1 MIKKIV
7 LIFSFFLFLNAD
19 DNLIAQ
25 KQNTLY
31 VQNLIEIEEN
41 IAKMFEKYLL
51 TEFKFPTLEEL
62 RTNEY
67 LGTNFSLENKMGSS
81 IAFEDISNLKIKY
94 AITKNEYRTQKA
106 NDIENF
112 IVQLYNRDL
121 YRDYTSAYDDVDIT
135 KSYIKILLKSEEAKS
150 ILSILK
156 DGKTIQKSCSGSLT
170 DTYCNN
176 NQKTFRWYN
185 SSSQWIEYD
194 KISLNN
200 GNVTI
205 SSAGLLTDSKLNDL
219 AVGTYIFVENTSKYV
234 KLNILGDTLEI
245 LKVD

>member
-1 MIKKIV
+1 MIKKII

-19 DNLIAQ
+19 DIFVGQ

-81 IAFEDISNLKIKY
+81 IAFEDVSNLKIKY
-94 AITKNEYRTQKA
+94 AITKNEYRKQKA
-106 NDIENF
+106 NNIENF

-135 KSYIKILLKSEEAKS
+135 KSYIEILLKSNEAKS
-150 ILSILK
+150 IFSILK
-156 DGKTIQKSCSGSLT
+156 DGKTIQKSCSASLT
-170 DTYCNN
+170 NTYCNN

-185 SSSQWIEYD
+185 NNSQWI
-194 KISLNN
+194 
-200 GNVTI
+200 
-205 SSAGLLTDSKLNDL
+205 
-219 AVGTYIFVENTSKYV
+219 
-234 KLNILGDTLEI
+234 
-245 LKVD
+245 